1 VTTDPAR
8 TFDQLRHELREIEEA
23 QAAAGR
29 VIAAANDA
37 SAKLDS
43 AHAWGTYDTW
53 FGGGLISSLVKHDR
67 IDQAQ
72 DLMGSVD
79 HSLRQLRKE
88 LADIGIDQVRGVE
101 IGDVHKTLDIW
112 FDNIFSDF
120 ATQSRISEADERLEA
135 VGHAVRR
142 LQDELVRRRT
152 EVLDEVAA
160 WQARETET

>member
-1 VTTDPAR
+1 VTTDSGRSLDDLR
-8 TFDQLRHELREIEEA
+8 TDLREIEEA
-23 QAAAGR
+23 QAAAKRVMAAGR
-29 VIAAANDA
+29 AASD
-37 SAKLDS
+37 KLGS

-53 FGGGLISSLVKHDR
+53 FGGGLVSSLVKHDR
-67 IDQAQ
+67 INQAQ

-88 LADIGIDQVRGVE
+88 LADIGIGEVKGVD
-101 IGDVHKTLDIW
+101 IGELHKTLDIW
-112 FDNIFSDF
+112 FDNIFSDVM
-120 ATQSRISEADERLEA
+120 AQSRISEADARLDA

-142 LQDELVRRRT
+142 LQDELARRRQ